1 MKMENKRKRT
11 PLQILYIL
19 QNKGTN
25 EYKIGITNDLNRRL
39 KELQTGCPN
48 ELIIIKIYTH
58 YQRKFT
64 ERYER
69 ILHDYYTEQ
78 GCRIREDG
86 EWFRLDKSDIA
97 LLTQPNGIKEQNA
110 LINRLLEQM

>member
-1 MKMENKRKRT
+1 MENKRKRT

-19 QNKGTN
+19 QNKGTR
-25 EYKIGITNDLNRRL
+25 EFKIGITNDLNRRL

-48 ELIIIKIYTH
+48 ELIVVKIYTH

-69 ILHDYYTEQ
+69 ILHDYYTKQ

-86 EWFRLDKSDIA
+86 EWFRLDVSDIA
-97 LLTQPNGIKEQNA
+97 ELTQPNGIKEQNL
-110 LINRLLEQM
+110 LIDKLLERM